1 MATFLIGWQPVKIV
15 AAPLPLQWSWI
26 YLEAQLQNNKLPL
39 ENGTKEKEY
48 SRNPWARLS
57 SCWSRSMSRES
68 HTTRERRIKASCWNF
83 RYFVYKHEDMK
94 NKERKWENM
103 LARDNWELPASVCY
117 IGRSTW
123 ERAVAEA
130 PFMEP
135 GDTGP
140 ALQLFPGS
148 REVGNR
154 KGPVQP

>member
-1 MATFLIGWQPVKIV
+1 MATFLIGWRPIKIL
-15 AAPLPLQWSWI
+15 AAALTLQWSWI

-39 ENGTKEKEY
+39 KNGTKEKECG
-48 SRNPWARLS
+48 RNPRARLS
-57 SCWSRSMSRES
+57 SCWSRSMRRES
-68 HTTRERRIKASCWNF
+68 HTTRKRRIKASRWNF
-83 RYFVYKHEDMK
+83 RYFVYKHEDLK
-94 NKERKWENM
+94 NKERKWGTM
-103 LARDNWELPASVCY
+103 LARIIGSCLLLYA